1 MVLAVDRALEVVDA
15 AANGAPHLGQSL
27 RSEHQQRH
35 DEDQE
40 KMGWLENVADHCNGE
55 YKVSDHVTAFA
66 PGRVN
71 LIGEHTDYN
80 QGLALPFA
88 IAQGVTVTAQRADD
102 GRVDVL
108 AADLGESDSFTVADP
123 EPISGWQAFVR
134 GAVAELGAAGYEC
147 SGARLEIRG
156 TVPRGSG
163 LSSSAALEVALC
175 LALLA
180 VSGAQPA
187 DPIALAQICSRIENE
202 WVGAQTGLL
211 DQIASLCGERDH
223 ALRIDFQS
231 LEVRK
236 VPLALDDYR
245 LVTLDSGER
254 HANAGPERGDDGE
267 AGYNQRRAECARAC
281 DLLGIE
287 TLRAATLE
295 MAQRLPAP
303 LAGRV
308 RHVVTENERVR
319 ETVAALGA
327 GDLERVGELLNASHA
342 SLRDAYEIS
351 TPAVEA
357 TVGRLLD
364 AGAVGARIIG
374 GGFGGYVLGLL
385 APGVQPPAAAIAVSP
400 GPGAHLVQ

>member
-1 MVLAVDRALEVVDA
+1 MID
-15 AANGAPHLGQSL
+15 P
-27 RSEHQQRH
+27 
-35 DEDQE
+35 
-40 KMGWLENVADHCNGE
+40 
-55 YKVSDHVTAFA
+55 VTAFA

-88 IAQGVTVTAQRADD
+88 IAQGVTVAAQRADD
-102 GRVDVL
+102 GRVEVL
-108 AADLGESDSFTVADP
+108 AADLGRSDSFTVAAP
-123 EPISGWQAFVR
+123 EPVSGWRAFVR
-134 GAVAELGAAGYEC
+134 GAVAELGAAGYPC

-180 VSGAQPA
+180 VSGERAP
-187 DPIALAQICSRIENE
+187 DPIALAQICSRVENE

-231 LEVRK
+231 LEVRD
-236 VPLALDDYR
+236 VPLALGDYA

-254 HANAGPERGDDGE
+254 HANASGRRGAGE

-281 DLLGIE
+281 ELLGIE
-287 TLRAATLE
+287 TLRDATLE
-295 MAQRLPAP
+295 MAQRLPDP

-319 ETVAALGA
+319 ETVAALGT
-327 GDLERVGELLNASHA
+327 GDLQRVGELLNASHA
-342 SLRDAYEIS
+342 SLRDSYEIS

-357 TVGRLLD
+357 TVLRLLD

-385 APGVQPPAAAIAVSP
+385 APGVQAPADAIAVSP
-400 GPGAHLVQ
+400 GPGAHLVR